1 MKYLNRYT
9 FFARYLPGLISI
21 FPLTLIYFFVTKAHS
36 DYELK
41 EYFESTT
48 FVLGITGTF
57 VLTFFISMIT
67 REFGTFLENKYFNN
81 RNSFPTNYLM
91 LYQNDK
97 LPLQSKK
104 KYGEKLQNDFGLRRL
119 NEFEEMNDNDEAV
132 KVLTQASRVLSTK
145 YQKNEQ
151 IKDANIAYG
160 FARNVSGGLF
170 ISLPASIGGIITGIA
185 MKENSLLLWAIVS
198 AIVFLLVA
206 AFHKNWIRQNAEKY
220 AEKLFSIY
228 LLDN

>member
-21 FPLTLIYFFVTKAHS
+21 FPLTLIYFFVTKTHS
-36 DYELK
+36 DYQLK

-48 FVLGITGTF
+48 FILGISGTF

-67 REFGTFLENKYFNN
+67 REFGTFLEKKYFNN
-81 RNSFPTNYLM
+81 RNGFPTNYLM

-104 KYGEKLQNDFGLRRL
+104 KYGEKLQQDFGLSRL
-119 NEFEEMNDNDEAV
+119 DEFEEINSNDEAV
-132 KVLTQASRVLSTK
+132 KVLTQASRALSTK
-145 YQKNEQ
+145 YQQNEQ
-151 IKDANIAYG
+151 VKDANITYG

-170 ISLPASIGGIITGIA
+170 ISLPASIAGIITGVV
-185 MKENSLLLWAIVS
+185 MNENSLLLWATVS
-198 AIVFLLVA
+198 AITFLLVA
-206 AFHKNWIRQNAEKY
+206 VFHKKWIRQNAEKY
-220 AEKLFSIY
+220 AEKLFSVY

>member
-21 FPLTLIYFFVTKAHS
+21 FPLTLTYFFVTKTHS

-48 FVLGITGTF
+48 FILGISGTF

-67 REFGTFLENKYFNN
+67 REFGTFLEKKYFDN
-81 RNSFPTNYLM
+81 RNGFPTNYLM

-104 KYGEKLQNDFGLRRL
+104 KYGEKLQKDFELRRL
-119 NEFEEMNDNDEAV
+119 DEFEEINNNDEAV

-145 YQKNEQ
+145 YQQNEQ
-151 IKDANIAYG
+151 IKDANVAYG

-170 ISLPASIGGIITGIA
+170 ISLPASLAGIITGIA
-185 MKENSLLLWAIVS
+185 MKENSLLLWATVS
-198 AIVFLLVA
+198 AITFLLIAV
-206 AFHKNWIRQNAEKY
+206 FHKKWISQNAKKY
-220 AEKLFSIY
+220 AEKLFSVY

>member
-21 FPLTLIYFFVTKAHS
+21 FPLTLIYFFVTKTHS

-48 FVLGITGTF
+48 FILGISGTF

-67 REFGTFLENKYFNN
+67 REFGTFLEKKYFTN
-81 RNSFPTNYLM
+81 RNGFPTNYLM

-97 LPLQSKK
+97 LPQQSKK
-104 KYGEKLQNDFGLRRL
+104 KYGEKLQQDFGLRRFD
-119 NEFEEMNDNDEAV
+119 EFEEINNNDEAI
-132 KVLTQASRVLSTK
+132 KVLTQASRLLSTK
-145 YQKNEQ
+145 YQQNEQ
-151 IKDANIAYG
+151 LKDANIAYG

-170 ISLPASIGGIITGIA
+170 ISLPASIAGIITGIV

-198 AIVFLLVA
+198 AITFLLVA
-206 AFHKNWIRQNAEKY
+206 AFHKKWIRQNSEKY
-220 AEKLFSIY
+220 AEKLFSVY

>member
-21 FPLTLIYFFVTKAHS
+21 FPLTLIYFFVTKTHS
-36 DYELK
+36 DYELN

-48 FVLGITGTF
+48 FILGISGTF

-67 REFGTFLENKYFNN
+67 REFGTFLEKKYFNN
-81 RNSFPTNYLM
+81 RNGFPTNYLM
-91 LYQNDK
+91 LYKNDK

-104 KYGEKLQNDFGLRRL
+104 KYGEKLQQDFGLRRL
-119 NEFEEMNDNDEAV
+119 DEFEEINNSYEAI
-132 KVLTQASRVLSTK
+132 KVLTQASRLLSTK
-145 YQKNEQ
+145 YQQNEQ
-151 IKDANIAYG
+151 LKDANIAYG

-170 ISLPASIGGIITGIA
+170 ISLPASITGIITGIV
-185 MKENSLLLWAIVS
+185 MKENSLLLWAAVS
-198 AIVFLLVA
+198 AITFLLVA
-206 AFHKNWIRQNAEKY
+206 AFHKKWIRQNAEKY
-220 AEKLFSIY
+220 AEKLFSVY

>member
-21 FPLTLIYFFVTKAHS
+21 FPLTLIYFFVTKTHS

-41 EYFESTT
+41 EYFESTI
-48 FVLGITGTF
+48 FILGISGTF

-67 REFGTFLENKYFNN
+67 REFGTFLEKKCFNN
-81 RNSFPTNYLM
+81 PNGFPTNYLM

-97 LPLQSKK
+97 LTHQSKK
-104 KYGEKLQNDFGLRRL
+104 KYGEKLQKDFEIRRL
-119 NEFEEMNDNDEAV
+119 DEFEEIDNNDEAV

-145 YQKNEQ
+145 YQQNEQ

-170 ISLPASIGGIITGIA
+170 ISLSASIAGIITGIVI
-185 MKENSLLLWAIVS
+185 KDNSLLLWTSVS
-198 AIVFLLVA
+198 AITFLLVA
-206 AFHKNWIRQNAEKY
+206 VFHKKWIRQNAEKY
-220 AEKLFSIY
+220 AEKLFSVY